1 MTNGCVPENQRI
13 ISMPKRLSFQLYSAR
28 NHSSLADTIKVVADA
43 GYKEV
48 EGYGGLYADA
58 AGLKALMDTHGLTM
72 PTGHFGLE
80 DLENDKKGT
89 LKTLKTLGIRHIYCP
104 YILPNDRPKDS
115 AGWKAFGKRLGKI
128 ATFYRGEGYS
138 FGWHN
143 HDFEFVALPDG
154 KTPHEMIFKVAPL
167 LDWEIDVAW
176 VIRGGSD
183 PIRFIKKYAGN
194 ITAAH
199 IKDIAAKGQKADED
213 GWEDVGH
220 GTVDWKPI
228 MAALKKTRIRHY
240 VMEHDKPSDAARF
253 AKRSFDAASKL

>member
-1 MTNGCVPENQRI
+1 
-13 ISMPKRLSFQLYSAR
+13 MPKRLSFQLYSAR
-28 NHSSLADTIKVVADA
+28 NNPSLADTIKTVADA

-58 AGLKALMDTHGLTM
+58 SGLKALLDQHGLTM
-72 PTGHFGLE
+72 PTGHFGIDQLE
-80 DLENDKKGT
+80 GDKKGT
-89 LKTLKTLGIRHIYCP
+89 LKVLKTLGIRHIYCP
-104 YILPNDRPKDS
+104 HIAAESRPKDS

-154 KTPHEMIFKVAPL
+154 KTPHQMIFKGAPL
-167 LDWEIDVAW
+167 LDWEMDVAW
-176 VIRGGSD
+176 VIRGGAD
-183 PIRFIKKYAGN
+183 PIKLIKKYAGN

-199 IKDIAAKGQKADED
+199 IKDIASKGKNADED
-213 GWEDVGH
+213 GWADVGH
-220 GTVDWKPI
+220 GTVDYKPI

-240 VMEHDKPSDAARF
+240 VLEHDKPSDAKRF
-253 AKRSFDAASKL
+253 AERSFAAASKL

>member
-1 MTNGCVPENQRI
+1 
-13 ISMPKRLSFQLYSAR
+13 MPKRLSIQLYSAR
-28 NHSSLADTIKVVADA
+28 NHSSLADTMQIVADA

-58 AGLKALMDTHGLTM
+58 AGLKGLLTKHGLTM
-72 PTGHFGLE
+72 PTGHFGL
-80 DLENDKKGT
+80 DALENDKKGT
-89 LKTLKTLGIRHIYCP
+89 LKVLNTLGIRHIYCP
-104 YILPNDRPKDS
+104 HIMPDDRPKDS
-115 AGWKAFGKRLGKI
+115 NGWKAFGKRLGKI
-128 ATFYRGEGYS
+128 AAFYRGEGYS

-154 KTPHEMIFKVAPL
+154 KIPHDMIFKGAPL
-167 LDWEIDVAW
+167 LDWEIDIAW

-183 PIRFIKKYAGN
+183 PLKFIKKYAGN

-199 IKDIAAKGQKADED
+199 IKDIATKGKKTDED

-240 VMEHDKPSDAARF
+240 VMEHDKPSDTARF